1 MEQNE
6 QCSQQREVRGKMERR
21 VIQEVISARERT
33 SKTYYFFSLQKKIIK
48 IRAEINEIERKKII
62 AKYQ

>member
-1 MEQNE
+1 
-6 QCSQQREVRGKMERR
+6 MERR